1 MADIREFPPAPE
13 GTPVSNFVHL
23 HVHSDYSL
31 LDGCAKLDSLI
42 ARAKELNMPA
52 LALTDHGNMFGVL
65 NFEHICHKNGIN
77 PIVGCEFYCT
87 EDHTKKQNTRYGK
100 HNYHLIL
107 LCENETGY
115 KNMCWLN
122 SKSFCDEGSLY
133 YGKPRIDFEMLKQYH
148 EGIICLSAC
157 VAGELPQA
165 VINGNMEDAEEVA
178 LRYKELFGPDHYYI
192 EIQNHG
198 LPEEKIAAEG
208 MIKIARKLDIP
219 LVVTND
225 IHYINKDDA
234 EAQLALNCI
243 GRKNLLDDPQSAEKS
258 MGGADKISEWYFK
271 TEEEMRLLFPDIP
284 EAYENTIKIANMCN
298 LTIHQ
303 YTTPELKDC
312 LPRFELPK
320 EFQTHEDYSKNQ
332 DDYVRYIVEKGLK
345 ERYPEITPEIR
356 ERAEHELGIIF
367 KMGFSGYFLI
377 VWEFINWAKSTWDNV
392 NNKPKPYIPIGPG
405 RGSGAG
411 SLVAYS
417 MGITDIDPFRFNLIF
432 ERFLNPE
439 RVSMP
444 DFDVDMDFDYRQDI
458 IQHTRDLYGDPQVG
472 HIVTFGTLKPK
483 NCLADVGRI
492 LDIPLNIV
500 AKVKACIPDSPKA
513 KLKNAFEEPNEK
525 FPDGGKLIPV
535 AKDPM
540 GTIGLQP
547 QVFERWINLCKKLE
561 GMNRNT
567 GLHASGMV
575 IGLTELPDW
584 APVFKD
590 AKTGEVA
597 VQYTMDIIE
606 PCGLVKFDYLGLKT
620 LSLIRYAEDI
630 INRHKKPEEPVFVTA
645 NVSETDSETFDLFDR
660 GDSVAVFQFESPGM
674 QKILRQVKP
683 RCIEELVALN
693 ALYRPGPMDYIPQ
706 YIDGKWKPETIH
718 YPDPC
723 LEGLLKETYG
733 VMVYQEQVMLVS
745 QKIAGFSLGA
755 SDELRRAM
763 GKKKPDVLMKKKN
776 DFIEGALKQ
785 GFTEKHA
792 DDIFE
797 IMIPFAGYGFNKS
810 HAAAY
815 TVLAYRTGWLKC
827 HYPAAFMAAN
837 LTNELTSTDGVP
849 QYIEESKR
857 MGLTVVPPD
866 INESY
871 SEFDAVG
878 DRIIFAFRGMKGMGK
893 EAADAIVNE
902 RNKNGPYKSFMDF
915 LERCI
920 PLQETSTD
928 SETGKVTKKSLL
940 NSKSVEVC
948 IKTGAFDKLGQNRPT
963 LLLNMEEA
971 IKYVNDKNNG
981 TDNGQGDLFGDT
993 DEKVYADFQF
1003 KEVPDLPT
1011 MEKLNL
1017 EMEVIGCYVSGH
1029 PLDDYKDVIKK
1040 CVTLTSTDM
1049 VRASQ
1054 EAAIEKASLQANGA
1068 NSWAA
1073 RNTGKIHT
1081 VLGFLH
1087 DLHIIRTKKGT
1098 GPEMAFAKLQDY
1110 SGEIELTFFPSVWND
1125 KVDKNSGQITKEGL
1139 YRKIKDQTITAFKGK
1154 VEAKENFE
1162 DGAPAFLV
1170 ESLED
1175 ANSLKEKSIQEVHIS
1190 LESNF
1195 HDEKAIAEIKEFL
1208 FEKSG
1213 NCSVYF
1219 HLKTQQ
1225 GMYIVKGN
1233 QQLLVASD
1241 PDTLYELESFPLVER
1256 VWTA

>member
-1 MADIREFPPAPE
+1 MADIHIFDPAPE

-42 ARAKELNMPA
+42 ARAKHLNMPA

-65 NFEHICHKNGIN
+65 NFEHICHANGIN

-87 EDHTKKQNTRYGK
+87 EDHQKKQNTRYGK

-107 LCENETGY
+107 LCENDTGY

-122 SKSFCDEGSLY
+122 SRAFCDEDSLY

-165 VINGNMEDAEEVA
+165 VINGNMEDAENVA
-178 LRYKELFGPDHYYI
+178 RRYKELFGPDHYYI

-225 IHYINKDDA
+225 IHYINKEDS

-243 GRKNLLDDPQSAEKS
+243 GRKTLLDSPDSATKS
-258 MGGADKISEWYFK
+258 MGGANRISEWYFK
-271 TEEEMRLLFPDIP
+271 TEEEMKMLFPEIP
-284 EAYENTIKIANMCN
+284 EAYENTVKIANMCN

-303 YTTPELKDC
+303 YSTPELKGC

-320 EFQTHEDYSKNQ
+320 EFQTHEDYTKNQ
-332 DDYVRYIVEKGLK
+332 DDFVRSIVEKGLRQ
-345 ERYPEITPEIR
+345 RYPEITPKIR
-356 ERAEHELGIIF
+356 DRAEYELGIIF

-492 LDIPLNIV
+492 LNIPLSIV

-513 KLKNAFEEPNEK
+513 KLKNAFEPPTEK
-525 FPDGGKLIPV
+525 FPDGGQLIAVKENPE
-535 AKDPM
+535 A
-540 GTIGLQP
+540 TIGLDRN
-547 QVFERWINLCKKLE
+547 VFERWIALCKKLE

-575 IGLTELPDW
+575 IGLTALPDW

-590 AKTGEVA
+590 AKTGEVG

-630 INRHKKPEEPVFVTA
+630 INRHKKPEEPEFLTA
-645 NVSETDSETFDLFDR
+645 NVSETDSETFDLFDK

-674 QKILRQVKP
+674 QKILRQVAP

-706 YIDGKWKPETIH
+706 YIEGKWKPETIH

-733 VMVYQEQVMLVS
+733 VMVYQEQVMQVS

-755 SDELRRAM
+755 ADMLRRAM
-763 GKKKPDVLMKKKN
+763 GKKKPEVLMGKKKE
-776 DFIEGALKQ
+776 FIEGAIKQ

-792 DDIFE
+792 DEIFE
-797 IMIPFAGYGFNKS
+797 IMVPFAGYGFNKS

-837 LTNELTSTDGVP
+837 LTNEISTTDGVSI
-849 QYIEESKR
+849 YIAESKR
-857 MGLTVVPPD
+857 MGLKIDPPD
-866 INESY
+866 INASY

-878 DRIIFAFRGMKGMGK
+878 DHIIFALRGMKGMGK
-893 EAADAIVNE
+893 EAADAIVKE
-902 RNKNGPYKSFMDF
+902 REEHGPYKSFIDF

-920 PLQETSTD
+920 PLQSVTKDE
-928 SETGKVTKKSLL
+928 ETGRELKKTLI
-940 NSKSVEVC
+940 NSKAVEVC

-963 LLLNMEEA
+963 LLANMDRA
-971 IKYVNDKNNG
+971 ITYVQDKING

-1003 KEVPDLPT
+1003 EEVPDLPT
-1011 MEKLNL
+1011 FEKLNI
-1017 EMEVIGCYVSGH
+1017 EKEIIGTYVSGH
-1029 PLDDYKDVIKK
+1029 PLGDFEKVIKT
-1040 CVTLTSTDM
+1040 CVTLTSKTIA
-1049 VRASQ
+1049 RAA
-1054 EAAIEKASLQANGA
+1054 EEDKAFKAGLSGKD
-1068 NSWAA
+1068 SWQN
-1073 RNTGKIHT
+1073 RNAGKVYT

-1087 DLHIIRTKKGT
+1087 NLHPIVTKKAT
-1098 GPEMAFAKLQDY
+1098 NMAFAKMQDY
-1110 SGEIELTFFPSVWND
+1110 DGEFDMTFFPKTWETL
-1125 KVDKNSGQITKEGL
+1125 KNQIQDGNI
-1139 YRKIKDQTITAFKGK
+1139 YAFKGK
-1154 VEAKENFE
+1154 V
-1162 DGAPAFLV
+1162 DGSREEPSFIV
-1170 ESLED
+1170 DSLED
-1175 ANSLKEKSIQEVHIS
+1175 ISTLKQHSIHEVHIS
-1190 LESNF
+1190 LENNF
-1195 HDEKAIAEIKEFL
+1195 NSERDIAKMKDFL
-1208 FEKSG
+1208 FGTTG

-1219 HLKTQQ
+1219 HVDTLN
-1225 GMYIVKGN
+1225 GAYIVKAN
-1233 QQLLVASD
+1233 SSLTCPATPEVLTKIKDLDFVK
-1241 PDTLYELESFPLVER
+1241 E
-1256 VWTA
+1256 VWSE